1 MNKNSGISGWDSV
14 SSNSRA
20 AVGQLVEALV
30 VPHAERHVAH
40 LALEA
45 GLVPDLE
52 EGNDTGQQVAQRG
65 LAVSGVRIPLSP
77 RGKKQGQE

>member
-30 VPHAERHVAH
+30 VPHAEGHVAD
-40 LALEA
+40 LALETR
-45 GLVPDLE
+45 LVP
-52 EGNDTGQQVAQRG
+52 
-65 LAVSGVRIPLSP
+65 
-77 RGKKQGQE
+77 

>member
-1 MNKNSGISGWDSV
+1 MMTKLIHLRS
-14 SSNSRA
+14 

-52 EGNDTGQQVAQRG
+52 EGNNTGQQVAQRG

-77 RGKKQGQE
+77 AGKTRTGVKQR